1 MRAARSSSPARTSV
15 PPSTGLSRPSS
26 RSRPAAGRWPKPP
39 RRSRLRPP
47 GRARS
52 RPSWQ
57 ARRGRSLVNRL
68 PPVEA
73 IPRRSAR
80 NLRVLKASAPQPLSP
95 PTRPSRR
102 VSWDSLFLR
111 ILFGSVLVNAP
122 FFVGEALT
130 NFATWL
136 SLGTFAVLAAVLAFV
151 TWWLTQPVAALTD
164 VVDDFESGDTSARAI
179 PAGGSDT
186 RRLAANINTMFD
198 RLGADLAQPAVGVRM
213 VDGAARIAPSANPLP
228 VAAVE
233 QSAAGLQARAGLDV
247 LESAPS
253 SLAETVAAVVV
264 HAGQLRTNI
273 PRAQTDLQAPRPR
286 THA

>member
-80 NLRVLKASAPQPLSP
+80 NLRVLKARAPQPLSP
-95 PTRPSRR
+95 PPPPPPR
-102 VSWDSLFLR
+102 VTWDTLFFGIWLR
-111 ILFGSVLVNAP
+111 
-122 FFVGEALT
+122 
-130 NFATWL
+130 
-136 SLGTFAVLAAVLAFV
+136 LGTFAVLAAGLAFV

-164 VVDDFESGDTSARAI
+164 VVDDFESGDTSARAV

-198 RLGADLAQPAVGVRM
+198 RLGADLARPAFGVRM
-213 VDGAARIAPSANPLP
+213 VDGAARISASANRVA

-233 QSAAGLQARAGLDV
+233 QSAAGPQPRARLGRLQT
-247 LESAPS
+247 APS
-253 SLAETVAAVVV
+253 SPPHTLAPVS
-264 HAGQLRTNI
+264 
-273 PRAQTDLQAPRPR
+273 LQPSPLPPT
-286 THA
+286 THHPPT